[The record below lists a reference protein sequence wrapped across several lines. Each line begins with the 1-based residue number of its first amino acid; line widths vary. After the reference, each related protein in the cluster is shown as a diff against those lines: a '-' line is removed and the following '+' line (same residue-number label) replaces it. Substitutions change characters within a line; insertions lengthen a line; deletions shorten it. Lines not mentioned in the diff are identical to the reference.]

1 MWPYTP
7 VSIVA
12 SQGGF
17 PTHCLKIIVVIV
29 MVVVVIFDV
38 VVVEIVAAIVAIRRS
53 SRNRPGYY
61 RCRSR
66 HSNLII

>member
-29 MVVVVIFDV
+29 MVVVVITLTAV
-38 VVVEIVAAIVAIRRS
+38 VVIMINIKI
-53 SRNRPGYY
+53 
-61 RCRSR
+61 
-66 HSNLII
+66 L